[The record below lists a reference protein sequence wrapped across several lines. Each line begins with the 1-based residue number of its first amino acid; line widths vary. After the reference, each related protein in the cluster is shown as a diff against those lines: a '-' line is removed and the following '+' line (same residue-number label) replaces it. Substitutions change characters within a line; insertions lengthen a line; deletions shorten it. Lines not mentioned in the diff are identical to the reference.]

1 MTLLPVFLLIGI
13 ILVLLLSIEA
23 GRRTAMRRL
32 AQTGRAAA
40 KVAAP
45 VEGSVYGLMGLLVA
59 FTFYGAAGRFEARR
73 SLIVQE
79 ANALGTAYLR
89 VDLLPP
95 ETQPQVRDDFR
106 LYLRS
111 RLDVYGKIPD
121 REAMKAALAH
131 STTLQ
136 ERLWARAVAATRGSS
151 PSTQTLVL
159 SSLNTAIDITTA
171 RTVALSTHPPTPVF
185 ALLGISVI
193 ASSVLAGYSM
203 AASRIRS
210 GLFETIYSVVLG
222 TALFVTM
229 DYEYPRRGFI
239 RIDPVDT
246 VLEKTLEQMK

>member
-1 MTLLPVFLLIGI
+1 MALVPAFLLIGI
-13 ILVLLLSIEA
+13 ILLLLLSIEA

-32 AQTGRAAA
+32 AQTGKGAA

-95 ETQPQVRDDFR
+95 EIQPQIREDFR
-106 LYLRS
+106 AYLRS
-111 RLDVYGKIPD
+111 RLDAYRKIPD
-121 REAMKAALAH
+121 VEATKAAIAL

-136 ERLWARAVAATRGSS
+136 KILWARAVAATRGSS
-151 PSTQTLVL
+151 PSTQTLFL
-159 SSLNTAIDITTA
+159 SSLNESIDITTA
-171 RTVALSTHPPTPVF
+171 RTVALSTHPPTAVF
-185 ALLGISVI
+185 ALLGLSVI

-210 GLFETIYSVVLG
+210 GLFEPIYAVVLG

-229 DYEYPRRGFI
+229 DYEYPRLGFI

-246 VLEKTLEQMK
+246 VLVNTLEQMK